1 MELIRKALPPV
12 SSARLVALA
21 AMVLMAACSAN
32 PDPVEHPQPVLVAHA
47 APAAGVSAS
56 AYPGEIRARQES
68 ALAFRVGGNLVRRT
82 VDIGDQVKRG
92 QVLAELDPSDLQ
104 LQAQATQAQLTAAR
118 AELARASADRN
129 RYAKLAQQQLVSRSM
144 ADAQDATYAAAAGQ
158 VKAIAAQLDVARNA
172 AGYAQ
177 LRAPRDGVIADRQA
191 EAGQVVAAGQPVF
204 TLAGDAGREVA
215 IALPEGGIR
224 QFRVGQP
231 VVVELWNAP
240 GQQWPGTIREIAPS
254 ADPQARTYAARIALS
269 GAGAEAVELG
279 QSARVYVLRD
289 GNAPLA
295 IPLSALQ
302 RGAHGEMA
310 VWVVDPAKGTV
321 HLKPVRVGAIGSDS
335 VPVIAGLTA
344 TDWIVAAGGHL
355 LHEGERVSPVD
366 RDNRPV
372 IAASSATVAN

>member
-1 MELIRKALPPV
+1 MPGIRNTLRPE
-12 SSARLVALA
+12 SRVALLA
-21 AMVLMAACSAN
+21 LTIVPLLAACSAQ
-32 PDPVEHPQPVLVAHA
+32 PDAPEHPQPVLVTHA
-47 APAAGVSAS
+47 APAVGMSAS
-56 AYPGEIRARQES
+56 AYPGEIRAREES

-92 QVLAELDPSDLQ
+92 QVLAELDPADLQ

-118 AELARASADRN
+118 AELTRASADRN
-129 RYAKLAQQQLVSRSM
+129 RYAKLVQQQLVSRST
-144 ADAQDATYAAAAGQ
+144 ADAQDAAVAAAAGQ

-215 IALPEGGIR
+215 IALPESDIR
-224 QFRVGQP
+224 QFHVGQP
-231 VVVELWNAP
+231 AVIELWNAP
-240 GQQWPGTIREIAPS
+240 GTRLPGTIREIAPA
-254 ADPQARTYAARIALS
+254 ADPQARTYAARIALT
-269 GAGAEAVELG
+269 GAGAQAVELG

-302 RGAHGEMA
+302 RGERGAMA
-310 VWVVDPAKGTV
+310 VWVVDLAKGTA
-321 HLKPVRVGAIGSDS
+321 HLKPVRTGAIGSGS
-335 VPVIAGLTA
+335 VPVVAGLTA

-372 IAASSATVAN
+372 TAASSATAAN

>member
-1 MELIRKALPPV
+1 MALIHRALVPG
-12 SSARLVALA
+12 SRTRLSALAVLVA
-21 AMVLMAACSAN
+21 MTACSAK
-32 PDPVEHPQPVLVAHA
+32 PDTPEHPQPVLVAHA
-47 APAAGVSAS
+47 APMAGVSA
-56 AYPGEIRARQES
+56 AAFPGEIRARQES

-82 VDIGDQVKRG
+82 VDIGDRVKRG
-92 QVLAELDPSDLQ
+92 QVLAELDPADLQ

-118 AELARASADRN
+118 AELTRASADRS
-129 RYAKLAQQQLVSRSM
+129 RYAKLVQQQLVSRST
-144 ADAQDATYAAAAGQ
+144 ADAQDAAVAAAAGQ

-177 LRAPRDGVIADRQA
+177 LRAPRDGVVADRQA

-215 IALPEGGIR
+215 IALPEGDIR
-224 QFRVGQP
+224 QFRIGQP

-240 GQQWPGTIREIAPS
+240 GHQWPGTIREIAPA
-254 ADPQARTYAARIALS
+254 ADPQARTYAARVALS

-279 QSARVYVLRD
+279 QSARVYVLSDR
-289 GNAPLA
+289 NAALA

-302 RGAHGEMA
+302 RGTHGEMA
-310 VWVVDPAKGTV
+310 VWVVDPAKGIA
-321 HLKPVRVGAIGSDS
+321 HLKPIRTGAIGSDS
-335 VPVIAGLTA
+335 VPVIAGITSS
-344 TDWIVAAGGHL
+344 DWIVAAGGHL

-372 IAASSATVAN
+372 TAAASATVAN

>member
-1 MELIRKALPPV
+1 MALIGKSLPVGFRSALSTV
-12 SSARLVALA
+12 GVLVL
-21 AMVLMAACSAN
+21 LAACSAKL
-32 PDPVEHPQPVLVAHA
+32 DTTEHPQPVLVAHA
-47 APAAGVSAS
+47 SPMAGVSAA

-92 QVLAELDPSDLQ
+92 QVLAELDPADLQ

-118 AELARASADRN
+118 AELARASADRS
-129 RYAKLAQQQLVSRSM
+129 RYAKLVQQQLVSRST
-144 ADAQDATYAAAAGQ
+144 ADAQNAAVAAAAGQ

-204 TLAGDAGREVA
+204 TLAGDVGREVA

-240 GQQWPGTIREIAPS
+240 GQQWPGTIREIAPA

-269 GAGAEAVELG
+269 GAGADAVELG

-289 GNAPLA
+289 DHAPLA

-302 RGAHGEMA
+302 RGTHGEMA
-310 VWVVDPAKGTV
+310 VWMVDPAKGTA
-321 HLKPVRVGAIGSDS
+321 HLKPVRTGAIGSDS
-335 VPVIAGLTA
+335 VPVVAGLTSA
-344 TDWIVAAGGHL
+344 DWIVAAGGHL

-372 IAASSATVAN
+372 TIASSANVAN